1 MGGADAWLAAR
12 LVYLE
17 TARAVGLRGGTDSP
31 EVRRFID
38 EWPSFDVIELDQDL
52 AQRAVAL
59 ALAYGLRSLDA
70 IHLAA
75 ALTPDSG
82 DVTMA
87 TFDDRLWGAAKAH
100 GLEVVPRVRPT
111 SALR

>member
-1 MGGADAWLAAR
+1 MARGPAGLSGDRTGGRSAGR
-12 LVYLE
+12 YI
-17 TARAVGLRGGTDSP
+17 
-31 EVRRFID
+31 RRFID